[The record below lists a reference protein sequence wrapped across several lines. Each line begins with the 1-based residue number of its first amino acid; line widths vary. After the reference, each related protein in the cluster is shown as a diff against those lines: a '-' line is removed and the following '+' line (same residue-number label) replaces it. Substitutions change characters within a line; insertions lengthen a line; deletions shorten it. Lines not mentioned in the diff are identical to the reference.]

1 MKRVII
7 VILAALAVF
16 LCWYMVKSIMK
27 PINFEKDKKVR
38 YEVAIQSLKDIRTA
52 QLAYKSVYGGF
63 TGSFDTLIN
72 FVKQDSFRVV
82 RQIGSMDDSAAV
94 AQGLVRRDTIKLSV
108 KDSLFRAGYPID
120 SLANVPF
127 APGAKFELEAGK
139 LQTGSKLVIPVFQ
152 AQVANKV
159 LLNGL
164 EYQYIVNLDDVAK
177 QLNRYPGLRVG
188 SMTEATNNAG
198 NWE

>member
-1 MKRVII
+1 
-7 VILAALAVF
+7 
-16 LCWYMVKSIMK
+16 
-27 PINFEKDKKVR
+27 
-38 YEVAIQSLKDIRTA
+38 
-52 QLAYKSVYGGF
+52 
-63 TGSFDTLIN
+63 
-72 FVKQDSFRVV
+72 
-82 RQIGSMDDSAAV
+82 MDDSAAV
-94 AQGLVRRDTIKLSV
+94 AQGLVRRDTIKVSV

>member
-1 MKRVII
+1 MKRIVI
-7 VILAALAVF
+7 VILAVLAVF
-16 LCWYMVKSIMK
+16 LGWYLVKSIMR
-27 PINFEKDKKVR
+27 PINFEDEKQMR
-38 YEVAIQSLKDIRTA
+38 YDVAIQSLKDIRTA

-82 RQIGSMDDSAAV
+82 RQIGSLDDSVAV
-94 AQGLVRRDTIKLSV
+94 AQGLVHRDTIKVPV
-108 KDSLFRAGYPID
+108 KDSLFRTGYPID

-127 APGAKFELEAGK
+127 APGQKFELAAGK
-139 LQTGSKLVIPVFQ
+139 LQTGSKVVIPVFQ
-152 AQVANKV
+152 AQVSNKV

-164 EYQYIVNLDDVAK
+164 EHQYIVNLDDVAK